1 MIAHP
6 LTLCGRFVRL
16 EPLEPEHIAPLMAIA
31 QATPEAFVYTSTPV
45 TEAQRD
51 AYFDKAFGDR
61 TCGEAYPFVIKE
73 AVTGRLIGTSRYAD
87 IRWQHRNCELGY
99 TWLDPRYQGGAANVE
114 SKYLMLKY
122 LFEEQD
128 FLRVQ
133 LHTDARNL
141 RSQEAIRRLG
151 AVYEGVLRRHM
162 IAKDGFIRDTVVFA
176 ITDLDWP
183 SVKAQLAARL
193 EVKLAALHWNA
204 SAG

>member
-1 MIAHP
+1 
-6 LTLCGRFVRL
+6 
-16 EPLEPEHIAPLMAIA
+16 
-31 QATPEAFVYTSTPV
+31 
-45 TEAQRD
+45 
-51 AYFDKAFGDR
+51 
-61 TCGEAYPFVIKE
+61 
-73 AVTGRLIGTSRYAD
+73 
-87 IRWQHRNCELGY
+87 
-99 TWLDPRYQGGAANVE
+99 
-114 SKYLMLKY
+114 MLKY

-162 IAKDGFIRDTVVFA
+162 VAKDGFVRDTVVFA

-183 SVKAQLAARL
+183 SVKPQLEARL
-193 EVKLAALHWNA
+193 EAKLAALHLHA

>member
-6 LTLCGRFVRL
+6 LTLCGRFIRL

-31 QATPEAFVYTSTPV
+31 QATPEAFRFTSTPV

-51 AYFDKAFGDR
+51 AYFDKAFRDR
-61 TCGEAYPFVIKE
+61 ERGEAYPFVIK
-73 AVTGRLIGTSRYAD
+73 AAGRVIGTSRYAD

-99 TWLDPRYQGGAANVE
+99 TWLDPRYQGGVANVE
-114 SKYLMLKY
+114 SKYLMLKH
-122 LFEEQD
+122 LFEERD

-162 IAKDGFIRDTVVFA
+162 VAKDGFVRDTVVFA

-183 SVKAQLAARL
+183 SVKPQLEARL
-193 EVKLAALHWNA
+193 EAKFAALHLHA

>member
-6 LTLCGRFVRL
+6 LTLCGRFIRL
-16 EPLEPEHIAPLMAIA
+16 EPLEPEHIPPLMAIA

-45 TEAQRD
+45 SEAQCE
-51 AYFDKAFGDR
+51 AYFDKAFSDR
-61 TCGEAYPFVIKE
+61 KRGEAYPFVIKAME
-73 AVTGRLIGTSRYAD
+73 RVIGTSRYAD

-99 TWLDPRYQGGAANVE
+99 TWLDPHYQGGAANVE
-114 SKYLMLKY
+114 SKYLMLEY
-122 LFEEQD
+122 LFEEQG

-133 LHTDARNL
+133 LHTDARNR

-162 IAKDGFIRDTVVFA
+162 VAKDGFVRDTIVFA

-193 EVKLAALHWNA
+193 DAKLAAGGHLKA

>member
-51 AYFDKAFGDR
+51 TYFDKAFSDR
-61 TCGEAYPFVIKE
+61 ERGEAYPFVIKAAE
-73 AVTGRLIGTSRYAD
+73 RVIGTSRYAD
-87 IRWQHRNCELGY
+87 IRWQHRHCELGY
-99 TWLDPRYQGGAANVE
+99 TWLDSRYQGGGANVE

-122 LFEEQD
+122 LFEEQG

-162 IAKDGFIRDTVVFA
+162 VAKDGFVRDTMVFA

-193 EVKLAALHWNA
+193 EVKLAALHLNA